1 MAIDGIGLTPDARK
15 RNAASDPRRAENQ
28 VKPHPGT
35 RVQFLFVSDS
45 RVQRVSQGVC

>member
-1 MAIDGIGLTPDARK
+1 VVVKGGG
-15 RNAASDPRRAENQ
+15 DPVQVVKHFLPVQ